1 MKSFFLPVGHA
12 AGLSLPTVLASLS
25 CGAARAVADL
35 DILHICDAEPE
46 SLLPALVRDLNSD
59 CPLFASSFRFEAF
72 RPQLPSVTELS
83 SDPSSS
89 ALIGALRGKG
99 VPLSY
104 KTDREAVEW
113 AFASLLD
120 SPDSLAPFSDWAGR
134 IRSAVNAGKEE
145 DKKVRVCL
153 LCDLCDPFSAGAVF
167 AILRNLHETVPDDTV
182 FVSLL
187 CLAKRSSPPTE
198 LENRTLAET
207 LRAME
212 EQHLVARPDEDS
224 TAPVDACWLVSLPSF
239 LNQSEGSWRLE
250 YVDRTSVV

>member
-72 RPQLPSVTELS
+72 RPQLPSVTQLS

-89 ALIGALRGKG
+89 ALVGALRGKG

-113 AFASLLD
+113 AFSSLLYD
-120 SPDSLAPFSDWAGR
+120 KENKSVSPFLNWISR
-134 IRSAVNAGKEE
+134 IHDFLSCGEQFRIAV
-145 DKKVRVCL
+145 C
-153 LCDLCDPFSAGAVF
+153 CDLCDPFSAGVAFVITRYLSETVKADPSCVALFCLGIGTDSSAVF
-167 AILRNLHETVPDDTV
+167 RNGEYGDI
-182 FVSLL
+182 
-187 CLAKRSSPPTE
+187 
-198 LENRTLAET
+198 
-207 LRAME
+207 
-212 EQHLVARPDEDS
+212 
-224 TAPVDACWLVSLPSF
+224 PV
-239 LNQSEGSWRLE
+239 
-250 YVDRTSVV
+250 